1 MRGVSSDVPV
11 SKGAIWHRLRRLSLS
26 CEQKP
31 SIRRHHLHLAD
42 DHHLATDDA
51 IPCSY
56 FLRHCSYLSLS
67 SVNGIC
73 TSPSGLR
80 LIITALQ
87 NTFHRPITGLNNR
100 TFGFWFDFLE
110 CLVQR
115 DLFWPT
121 QDLRTGYK
129 VRLHH
134 AYEPRLRPR

>member
-1 MRGVSSDVPV
+1 MCRST
-11 SKGAIWHRLRRLSLS
+11 LSLS
-26 CEQKP
+26 
-31 SIRRHHLHLAD
+31 LAD
-42 DHHLATDDA
+42 TS
-51 IPCSY
+51 P
-56 FLRHCSYLSLS
+56 R

-80 LIITALQ
+80 LIQTWLQ
-87 NTFHRPITGLNNR
+87 DTFHRPVTGLNNR

-129 VRLHH
+129 VR
-134 AYEPRLRPR
+134 RRQFNLRQRSR